1 MKKFSVLLVILLL
14 ATPLL
19 AYGLTADYDEG
30 GIPLQTVFYS
40 REAKEVNE
48 APPAF
53 VADEQGEPGDEEIP
67 PMEDPFFPEPDG
79 FKGTVK
85 DIDYDHN
92 KITISEVHYF
102 NNYTQTYEFAESYTI
117 LFNQY
122 TDFVIDGESGR
133 TINDIITGEP
143 VTAIGEAD
151 YEKKTVTSTAT
162 VFQGSIYANTDEE
175 PLLIPF
181 SGEVKAID
189 LENMQM
195 TVFCFE
201 LAQEITVILT
211 EETCYQK
218 YEVDNTGERICMII
232 EVDENTIPAEITTEA
247 ICDFVGLMKHDT
259 HEATIHS
266 VIIVE
271 SN

>member
-151 YEKKTVTSTAT
+151 YEKKTVTSTAA
-162 VFQGSIYANTDEE
+162 VYQGETYNEEEWRDIPINGLIQSINPDANTFT
-175 PLLIPF
+175 IQC
-181 SGEVKAID
+181 V
-189 LENMQM
+189 
-195 TVFCFE
+195 
-201 LAQEITVILT
+201 
-211 EETCYQK
+211 ETAKVYN
-218 YEVDNTGERICMII
+218 VTI
-232 EVDENTIPAEITTEA
+232 DENTQFLKEFINNQNEKDAELLATGVFPSEFKTDVFCTVFA
-247 ICDFVGLMKHDT
+247 KAYQNL
-259 HEATIHS
+259 EATAFDVLIIDTDHS
-266 VIIVE
+266 
-271 SN
+271 